1 MYIDIKILTHILAP
15 HYGEDHVLISID
27 AKIASGNTQLFRIQ
41 QYLTNFSILPGP
53 DLNMSLP
60 CVSSAYTLLT
70 VLCSIHGGLLVFALS
85 VFSNELK
92 EIPRQ
97 IGGLFLFLP
106 VLVSLCLHDSQL
118 TQPSPGLNSKDP
130 WKLGKW
136 QPHIS
141 WGSTALPALANV
153 WKQLFYLFSPGSYFF
168 YSDMFRFLARDF
180 EGGLTMTVERI
191 HENLVTGS
199 FRRQKER
206 SFSS

>member
-1 MYIDIKILTHILAP
+1 MYIDIKILTHILAR

-60 CVSSAYTLLT
+60 CVSSAYTFLT

-130 WKLGKW
+130 LHWLWQKTGEMAASHLLGIHS
-136 QPHIS
+136 PP
-141 WGSTALPALANV
+141 STGQCLQTAI
-153 WKQLFYLFSPGSYFF
+153 LFIFP
-168 YSDMFRFLARDF
+168 RFLF
-180 EGGLTMTVERI
+180 FL
-191 HENLVTGS
+191 L
-199 FRRQKER
+199 
-206 SFSS
+206 